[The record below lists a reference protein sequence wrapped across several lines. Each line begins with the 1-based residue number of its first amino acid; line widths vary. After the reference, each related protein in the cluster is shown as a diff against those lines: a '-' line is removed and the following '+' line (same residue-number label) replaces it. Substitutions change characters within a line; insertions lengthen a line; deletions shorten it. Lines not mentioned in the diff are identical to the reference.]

1 MLAIR
6 LQRMGKKKQPSY
18 RLIVSE
24 KHKDTQAGSLEILG
38 HYNPLVEPSELVLK
52 EERIKH
58 WISVGAQPSN
68 TVYNLLIKAGVVKGE
83 KRKSVVIT
91 KKRQGKI
98 DIKNTEKIQKE
109 ADAKAK
115 AIAEKEAAKAA
126 EEAEKEV
133 AKAAAEE
140 PVMEEVVEVPAEEVK
155 TEAVDNETEKSE

>member
-1 MLAIR
+1 
-6 LQRMGKKKQPSY
+6 MGKKKQPSY

-98 DIKNTEKIQKE
+98 DTKNTEKIQKE

-115 AIAEKEAAKAA
+115 AIVEKEAAKAA
-126 EEAEKEV
+126 EEAEKEAV
-133 AKAAAEE
+133 KAAAEE